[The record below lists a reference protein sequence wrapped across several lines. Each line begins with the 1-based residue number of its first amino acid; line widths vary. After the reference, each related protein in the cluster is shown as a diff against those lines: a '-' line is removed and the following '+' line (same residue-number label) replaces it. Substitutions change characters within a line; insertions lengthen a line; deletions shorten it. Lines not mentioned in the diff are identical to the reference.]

1 MISAA
6 YRQRAAVD
14 LKNRITKVLLNGKE
28 TPIADISVKDAAVTV
43 LTRREEDVKHIET
56 VQMLDET
63 GNVITERKTNLDLS
77 NNRTL
82 DLRFTF
88 EVV

>member
-6 YRQRAAVD
+6 YRQRAAAD

-28 TPIADISVKDAAVTV
+28 TPIADISVKEAAVTV

>member
-1 MISAA
+1 MISTA
-6 YRQRAAVD
+6 YRQRAAAD
-14 LKNRITKVLLNGKE
+14 LKSRITKVLLNGKE
-28 TPIADISVKDAAVTV
+28 TPIAEITINDAAVTV
-43 LTRREEDVKHIET
+43 LTRREEDIKHIET
-56 VQMLDET
+56 VQIIDET
-63 GNVITERKTNLDLS
+63 GSVITERKTNADVS

>member
-1 MISAA
+1 MISTA
-6 YRQRAAVD
+6 YRQRAAAD
-14 LKNRITKVLLNGKE
+14 LKSRITKVLINGKE
-28 TPIADISVKDAAVTV
+28 TPISEISINDAAVTV
-43 LTRREEDVKHIET
+43 LTRREEDIKHIET
-56 VQMLDET
+56 VQMIDET
-63 GNVITERKTNLDLS
+63 GSVITERKTNIDVS

>member
-6 YRQRAAVD
+6 YRQRAAAD

-56 VQMLDET
+56 VQMVDET
-63 GNVITERKTNLDLS
+63 GSVITERKTNLDLS

>member
-6 YRQRAAVD
+6 YRQRAAAD

-43 LTRREEDVKHIET
+43 LTRRK
-56 VQMLDET
+56 
-63 GNVITERKTNLDLS
+63 KTS
-77 NNRTL
+77 NTL
-82 DLRFTF
+82 KPCRCLTKQ
-88 EVV
+88 EASLQNEKQI

>member
-6 YRQRAAVD
+6 YRQRAAAD
-14 LKNRITKVLLNGKE
+14 LKSRITKVLLNGKE

-43 LTRREEDVKHIET
+43 LTRREEDIKHIET

-63 GNVITERKTNLDLS
+63 GSVITERKTNLDLN

>member
-6 YRQRAAVD
+6 YRQRAAAD

-28 TPIADISVKDAAVTV
+28 TPIADISVKEAAVTV

-63 GNVITERKTNLDLS
+63 GSVITERKTNLDLS

>member
-6 YRQRAAVD
+6 YRQRAAAD

-28 TPIADISVKDAAVTV
+28 TPIADISVKEAAVTV

-63 GNVITERKTNLDLS
+63 GSVITERKTNLDLS

-82 DLRFTF
+82 DFRFTF

>member
-6 YRQRAAVD
+6 YRQRAAAD
-14 LKNRITKVLLNGKE
+14 LKNRIAKVLLNGKE

-63 GNVITERKTNLDLS
+63 GSVITERKTNLDLS

>member
-6 YRQRAAVD
+6 YRQRAAAD

-43 LTRREEDVKHIET
+43 LTRREEDGKHIET

-63 GNVITERKTNLDLS
+63 GSVITERKTNLDLS

>member
-6 YRQRAAVD
+6 YRQRAAAD

-28 TPIADISVKDAAVTV
+28 TPIADISVKNAAVTV
-43 LTRREEDVKHIET
+43 LTRREEDIKHIET

-63 GNVITERKTNLDLS
+63 GSVITERKTNLDLS

>member
-1 MISAA
+1 
-6 YRQRAAVD
+6 
-14 LKNRITKVLLNGKE
+14 
-28 TPIADISVKDAAVTV
+28 
-43 LTRREEDVKHIET
+43 
-56 VQMLDET
+56 MLDET
-63 GNVITERKTNLDLS
+63 GSVITERKTNLDLS

>member
-1 MISAA
+1 MISTA
-6 YRQRAAVD
+6 YRQRAAAD

-43 LTRREEDVKHIET
+43 LTRREEDIKHIET

-63 GNVITERKTNLDLS
+63 GSIITERKTNLDLS

>member
-6 YRQRAAVD
+6 YRQRAAAD

-28 TPIADISVKDAAVTV
+28 TPIGDISVKDAAVTV

-63 GNVITERKTNLDLS
+63 GSVITERKTNLDLS

>member
-6 YRQRAAVD
+6 YRQRAAAD

-43 LTRREEDVKHIET
+43 LTHREEDIKHIET

-63 GNVITERKTNLDLS
+63 GSVITERKTNLDLS

>member
-1 MISAA
+1 M
-6 YRQRAAVD
+6 
-14 LKNRITKVLLNGKE
+14 LLNGKE

-63 GNVITERKTNLDLS
+63 GSVITERKTNLDLN

>member
-6 YRQRAAVD
+6 YRQRAAAD

-56 VQMLDET
+56 MQMLDET
-63 GNVITERKTNLDLS
+63 GSVITERKTNLDLS

>member
-6 YRQRAAVD
+6 YRQRAAAD

-28 TPIADISVKDAAVTV
+28 TPIADISVKDVAVTV
-43 LTRREEDVKHIET
+43 LTRREEDIKHIET

-63 GNVITERKTNLDLS
+63 GSVITERKTNLDLS

>member
-6 YRQRAAVD
+6 YRHRAAAD

-56 VQMLDET
+56 VQMLDEA
-63 GNVITERKTNLDLS
+63 GSVITERKTNLDLS

>member
-6 YRQRAAVD
+6 YRQRAAAD

-43 LTRREEDVKHIET
+43 LTRREEDIKHIET

>member
-6 YRQRAAVD
+6 YRQRAAPD

-63 GNVITERKTNLDLS
+63 GSVITERKTNLDLS

>member
-6 YRQRAAVD
+6 YRQRAAAD

-28 TPIADISVKDAAVTV
+28 APIADISVKEAAVTV

-63 GNVITERKTNLDLS
+63 GSVITERKTNLDLS

>member
-6 YRQRAAVD
+6 YRQRAAAD

-43 LTRREEDVKHIET
+43 HTRREEDVKHIET

-63 GNVITERKTNLDLS
+63 GSVITERKTNLDLS

>member
-6 YRQRAAVD
+6 YRQRAAAD

-28 TPIADISVKDAAVTV
+28 TPIVDISVKDAAVTV

-63 GNVITERKTNLDLS
+63 GSVITERKTNLDLS

>member
-1 MISAA
+1 MISTA
-6 YRQRAAVD
+6 YRQRAAAD
-14 LKNRITKVLLNGKE
+14 LKSRITKVLVNGKE
-28 TPIADISVKDAAVTV
+28 TPIAEITINDAAVTV
-43 LTRREEDVKHIET
+43 LTRREEDIKHIET
-56 VQMLDET
+56 VQMIDET
-63 GNVITERKTNLDLS
+63 GSVITERKTNVDVS

>member
-6 YRQRAAVD
+6 YRQRAATD

-63 GNVITERKTNLDLS
+63 GSVITERKTNLDLS

>member
-6 YRQRAAVD
+6 YRQRAAAD

-28 TPIADISVKDAAVTV
+28 TPIAVISVKDAAVTV

-63 GNVITERKTNLDLS
+63 GSVITERKTNLDLS

>member
-6 YRQRAAVD
+6 YRQRAATD

-43 LTRREEDVKHIET
+43 LTRREEDIKHIET

-63 GNVITERKTNLDLS
+63 GSVITERKTNLDLS

>member
-6 YRQRAAVD
+6 YRQRAAAD

-43 LTRREEDVKHIET
+43 LTRREEDIKHIET

-63 GNVITERKTNLDLS
+63 GSVITERKTNLDLS

>member
-6 YRQRAAVD
+6 YRQRTAAD

-63 GNVITERKTNLDLS
+63 GSVITERKTNLDLS

>member
-6 YRQRAAVD
+6 YRQRAAAD

-28 TPIADISVKDAAVTV
+28 TLIADISVKDAAVTV
-43 LTRREEDVKHIET
+43 LTRREEDIKHIET

-63 GNVITERKTNLDLS
+63 GSIITERKTNLDLS

>member
-6 YRQRAAVD
+6 YRQRAAAD

-28 TPIADISVKDAAVTV
+28 TPIADISVKEAAVTV

-63 GNVITERKTNLDLS
+63 GSVITERKTSLDLS

>member
-6 YRQRAAVD
+6 YRQRAAAD

-63 GNVITERKTNLDLS
+63 ESVITERKTNLDLS

>member
-6 YRQRAAVD
+6 YRQRAAAD

-63 GNVITERKTNLDLS
+63 GSVITERKTNLDLS

-88 EVV
+88 EVM

>member
-6 YRQRAAVD
+6 YRQRAAAD

-43 LTRREEDVKHIET
+43 LTRREEDIKHIET

-63 GNVITERKTNLDLS
+63 GSVITERKTNLDLS
-77 NNRTL
+77 NNRTF